1 MTTID
6 FITQLFPEVDDKL
19 TQQHENHKHAQA
31 KLYSSEVVT
40 IALLFALKGVGDRA
54 FYQWIDTNYKALFPH
69 LPQRTRLFR
78 LFNRYQRLTDLF
90 MIAPSLI
97 GVIDTYGIELIHP
110 QRGVLSGKSAKRG
123 YPITGG
129 LSGKNCVCWSTISD

>member
-54 FYQWIDTNYKALFPH
+54 FYQWIDTNY
-69 LPQRTRLFR
+69 
-78 LFNRYQRLTDLF
+78 
-90 MIAPSLI
+90 
-97 GVIDTYGIELIHP
+97 
-110 QRGVLSGKSAKRG
+110 
-123 YPITGG
+123 
-129 LSGKNCVCWSTISD
+129 TISEESYRISGVEKICE